1 MAAHWYVAYVRSR
14 SEKKVAERLEKNG
27 ITCYLPL
34 IKSARQWSD
43 RKKIVSIPMFS
54 GYIFV
59 HCLEEQL
66 TNVRMV
72 SGVAN
77 FIYREGKPARMPE
90 SDISTIK
97 SLLNAEFYTEV
108 HPDSFAIGTQVKIN
122 FGPMAGT
129 IGELVAIENE
139 KLFLLRIDVIQQ
151 ALLIKVPAA
160 YLEKI

>member
-1 MAAHWYVAYVRSR
+1 
-14 SEKKVAERLEKNG
+14 
-27 ITCYLPL
+27 
-34 IKSARQWSD
+34 
-43 RKKIVSIPMFS
+43 
-54 GYIFV
+54 
-59 HCLEEQL
+59 L

-97 SLLNAEFYTEV
+97 SLLNAEFHTEV